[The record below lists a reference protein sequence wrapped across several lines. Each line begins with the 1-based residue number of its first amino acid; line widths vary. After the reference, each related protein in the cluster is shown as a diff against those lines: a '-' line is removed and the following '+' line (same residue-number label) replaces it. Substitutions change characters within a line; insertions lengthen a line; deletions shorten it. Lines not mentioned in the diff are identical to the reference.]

1 MRRCLNV
8 ITHLSIHKKPKS
20 MLQNTNA
27 IYSNTNFEWR
37 LEWFVSHCLLL
48 DINVIVHF
56 WADAHNRLAQIF
68 FKATQQLQQT
78 KHPNKCAIRWIRRKC
93 KHLTLDRHTRNWYA
107 RRQIQCTQ
115 GKPIHSFWRQTTQ
128 PSSIRSTTLNIRFGE
143 SFHRAITPL
152 HNHNN
157 RCENEL
163 FAVANITQREASAN
177 FACEIGCKFE

>member
-27 IYSNTNFEWR
+27 IYSSTNSEWR
-37 LEWFVSHCLLL
+37 LERFVSHCLLL

-128 PSSIRSTTLNIRFGE
+128 PSMYCAKFVIMWYFRCHLSCCWFIRMYKGRELGLRKYTKPFPI
-143 SFHRAITPL
+143 HR
-152 HNHNN
+152 HCHW
-157 RCENEL
+157 
-163 FAVANITQREASAN
+163 
-177 FACEIGCKFE
+177 